1 MKAVVAIGKAA
12 KEIASAFSGVCEV
25 RTASSMRE
33 AVEFADQLASSG
45 DVVLLS
51 PGCTSYDWYK
61 NYGER
66 GEDFKKEVSVLIN
79 QKPKAKQK

>member
-1 MKAVVAIGKAA
+1 MH
-12 KEIASAFSGVCEV
+12 
-25 RTASSMRE
+25 E
-33 AVEFADQLASSG
+33 AVEFADQLAGSG

-66 GEDFKKEVSVLIN
+66 GEDFKKEVSALIN

>member
-1 MKAVVAIGKAA
+1 
-12 KEIASAFSGVCEV
+12 
-25 RTASSMRE
+25 
-33 AVEFADQLASSG
+33 
-45 DVVLLS
+45 VLLS